1 MKNLTTLI
9 AVWIIIGLATVA
21 QANQTDPT
29 SDQSSS
35 NVDTLISQQDI
46 DEKII
51 NLPWEYELKDY
62 PLELSNSSL
71 SLSKGYTLVRGEA
84 ARRYDSLVQGT
95 PEDPNTEAIIVNH
108 DTETQMIFNFY
119 EDGYVALEN
128 WEELDADE
136 LLRQI
141 SESTE
146 QSNAGRNDQNFTY
159 LKIGNW
165 IQKPT
170 LNQENHSVSWVF
182 EVVDGDEKA
191 VNAITIKL
199 GRKGFEK
206 IIWIGSYD
214 NYMKSTDEM
223 MLQVGRHTF
232 NPGHQYADYSVG
244 DKMAGLGIAGLV
256 ALTASGNSQTKAGL
270 AAIVAGI
277 VAGGKKLYLLIILG
291 LGAVGALFR
300 KLLSGKNKK
309 SAEMSGA

>member
-1 MKNLTTLI
+1 MKKLTTLI
-9 AVWIIIGLATVA
+9 AVLMIVGMAATA
-21 QANQTDPT
+21 QASQTDPT
-29 SDQSSS
+29 SDQSSIDL
-35 NVDTLISQQDI
+35 DTLMSQQDI

-62 PLELSNSSL
+62 SLEQSNSTL
-71 SLSKGYTLVRGEA
+71 SLSRGYTLVRGEA

-108 DTETQMIFNFY
+108 DTETQLIFNFY

-146 QSNAGRNDQNFTY
+146 QNNVGRSDQNFTY
-159 LKIGNW
+159 LKIGDW

-199 GRKGFEK
+199 GREGFEK
-206 IIWIGSYD
+206 ITWIGSYD
-214 NYMKSTDEM
+214 NYMKSSNEM

-232 NPGHQYADYSVG
+232 NQGHRYADYSVG

-256 ALTASGNSQTKAGL
+256 ALTASGNAQTKAGL
-270 AAIVAGI
+270 AAIVAAV
-277 VAGGKKLYLLIILG
+277 VAGGKKIYLLIILG

-309 SAEMSGA
+309 PEEMSGA